1 MSTISLCMIVKNEAA
16 TLPGCLASAG
26 RAVDEAVVIDTGST
40 DGTPDIA
47 RRHGARVVSWP
58 WRDDFSA
65 ARNESLRHA
74 RGEWVLV
81 LDADERLATGGPAL
95 VRSTVE
101 RGGAGGFDCRL
112 ISTLPPGQPSA
123 TIAAWYCRLFRRRP
137 HVAFAGRIHEQVA
150 PSILRGGGT
159 IARSGIAIEHEGYAR
174 PSAEKL
180 ARNLR
185 LLEVALEDEPGQ
197 AFALLNLGLTLQ
209 AMDRW
214 SESVSALEQAIASAV
229 APLTP
234 GLRAVAWTHLAEA
247 QARDARWIEA
257 DRAARAAIAEE
268 PDLSMARHV
277 LARALFEQGD
287 FDAAAEIFHHLL
299 GARPDALGM
308 TLHLVLPALGL
319 GLCHLRRRRFG
330 EAATVLAR
338 VADADRSG
346 EAAFQLGN
354 ALLGLRRT
362 EQAAEAYRAAHLRGF
377 AHRDLDRRLALCTR
391 LSAAEPVPA

>member
-1 MSTISLCMIVKNEAA
+1 
-16 TLPGCLASAG
+16 
-26 RAVDEAVVIDTGST
+26 
-40 DGTPDIA
+40 
-47 RRHGARVVSWP
+47 
-58 WRDDFSA
+58 
-65 ARNESLRHA
+65 
-74 RGEWVLV
+74 
-81 LDADERLATGGPAL
+81 
-95 VRSTVE
+95 
-101 RGGAGGFDCRL
+101 
-112 ISTLPPGQPSA
+112 
-123 TIAAWYCRLFRRRP
+123 
-137 HVAFAGRIHEQVA
+137 
-150 PSILRGGGT
+150 
-159 IARSGIAIEHEGYAR
+159 
-174 PSAEKL
+174 
-180 ARNLR
+180 
-185 LLEVALEDEPGQ
+185 
-197 AFALLNLGLTLQ
+197 LNLGLTLQ